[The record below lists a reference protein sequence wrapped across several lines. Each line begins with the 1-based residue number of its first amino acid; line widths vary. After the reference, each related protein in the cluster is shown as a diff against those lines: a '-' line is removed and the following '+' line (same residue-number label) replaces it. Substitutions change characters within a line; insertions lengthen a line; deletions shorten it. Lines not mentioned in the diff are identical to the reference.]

1 MAPVRA
7 PVELILLAAGS
18 YCLVV
23 ALLLWWLGVRA
34 FLRKFW
40 EQPSTRYWGPAVAD
54 DYLLARSV
62 ARKLRWTP
70 LRLRVF
76 EMLLLLGF
84 MLLTGAAWLHYRSEP
99 AAVPEQ
105 GRLGVG
111 GESSRGVEFGGIG
124 RPEPVGEAC
133 SGFLLDRPDER
144 FSLASR

>member
-1 MAPVRA
+1 MPPVRA
-7 PVELILLAAGS
+7 PVELILVAAGS

-76 EMLLLLGF
+76 ELLLLLGF
-84 MLLTGAAWLHYRSEP
+84 MFLTAAALLHYRGEP
-99 AAVPEQ
+99 AALQEQ
-105 GRLGVG
+105 GRLGW
-111 GESSRGVEFGGIG
+111 ESELQRGVENDRIG
-124 RPEPVGEAC
+124 RQEPVQAAC
-133 SGFLLDRPDER
+133 SDFLLDRPDRR